1 MLKTDE
7 LKLIM
12 PLVPAA
18 SVESFCAAL
27 DAAMIKDSI
36 TTVTRASAFLA
47 HLAHESGELRFWSE
61 LLNYNADQLLKM
73 WPLRFTQ
80 ETAVK
85 YSGKPEKIA
94 NYVYANH
101 RGNGDEA
108 SGDGWRYR
116 GRSPIQITFKDAYK
130 AAGDFIGVD
139 LVSNPEKAAVPEHG
153 FKIASWF
160 WVKGA
165 GERMN
170 ATALKRVPFGSNL
183 NAIADIPDF
192 EATTLAI
199 NGGLNGWDQ
208 RLKYYH
214 RNLEI
219 LGRRAQL
226 T

>member
-1 MLKTDE
+1 MLKPED
-7 LKLIM
+7 LKKIM
-12 PLVPAA
+12 PSIPAA
-18 SVESFCAAL
+18 SLESFTAAL
-27 DAAMIKDSI
+27 DAAMTKDMI
-36 TTVTRASAFLA
+36 NTVTRASAFLA

-73 WPLRFTQ
+73 WPKRFTKD
-80 ETAVK
+80 TAIQ
-85 YSGKPEKIA
+85 YGGKPEKIA
-94 NYVYANH
+94 NFVYAN
-101 RGNGDEA
+101 RNGNGDEA

-116 GRSPIQITFKDAYK
+116 GRSPIQITFKNAYK
-130 AAGDFIGVD
+130 DAGAFIGVD
-139 LVSNPEKAAVPEHG
+139 LVADPEKAAEAEHG

-170 ATALKRVPFGSNL
+170 DTAKKRVPVGSNL
-183 NAIADIPDF
+183 NTIADIPDF
-192 EATTLAI
+192 EATTFAI

-214 RNLEI
+214 KALEI
-219 LGRRAQL
+219 LGRNAQL